1 MHRSQW
7 SAAKISMLYVGI
19 APQNVFVY
27 EAWQNGAVSTLYY
40 RRFWLRNVSALLAWC
55 TAY

>member
-27 EAWQNGAVSTLYY
+27 EACQNGAVSTLYY